1 MRIDRYRFGE
11 IVIGGEAYAR
21 DVIVFRDRVVSG
33 WRRRNGH
40 SLLPEDLRDVAAASP
55 STLVLGRGALGM
67 LRVPAET
74 GRYLAKRGIRL
85 VALRTAAAV
94 EEYNRRA
101 DDQGAVGAFHLTC

>member
-74 GRYLAKRGIRL
+74 GRYLAKRGSASSPCGRPP
-85 VALRTAAAV
+85 RSRSTT
-94 EEYNRRA
+94 
-101 DDQGAVGAFHLTC
+101 GAPTTRGLSAPST